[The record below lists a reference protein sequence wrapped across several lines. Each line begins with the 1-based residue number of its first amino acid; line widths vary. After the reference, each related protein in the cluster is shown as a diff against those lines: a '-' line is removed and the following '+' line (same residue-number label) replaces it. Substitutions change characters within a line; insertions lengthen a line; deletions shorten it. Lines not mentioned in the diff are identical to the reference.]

1 MHSNLGSGA
10 FKYQQPQ
17 QPHIEHNLAH
27 VQNNNSSGAL
37 SNAHQHAFSAAGTPG
52 NAYNTQQHAT
62 NGATAQP
69 TSIHWQEQ
77 LQLCQASRQ
86 AGSPHHHARSP
97 AHRSGAASLSGPKS
111 RKEEEEEKRRAKG
124 ISHRQDW
131 VALDFSGQGLRALS
145 NALFKYTFLDK
156 LFINHNKLTK
166 LPSAIG
172 RLKLLTLLD
181 ASSNNLVELPVELGM
196 LTSLKQLLLF
206 DNQITVIPPELGT
219 LYQLETLGIEGNP
232 IQDPLKQIM
241 MKEGTKALVTYLR
254 ENCPVG
260 LPPTAR
266 DWVVLN
272 DGDKS
277 SGKEDDHF
285 TVLCYNILC
294 DKYATQTMYGYTA
307 SWALNW
313 DYRKELILQELQGH
327 NADIVCLQ
335 EVATDNFEEVFSPA
349 LAYHEYKGVF
359 WPKSR
364 AKIMSESEKKNVDGC
379 ATFYKTTKYNLIEKQ
394 VIDFSSSAIAREDM
408 KKTADIYNRVMP
420 KDNIAVVTF
429 LENKQTGYRVIIANV
444 HITWDPAFKDV
455 KLVQTAMLMEE
466 LVKIS
471 DRFAKNNP
479 PAKYSAGETSPPTV
493 TYSEGTQIPLII
505 CGDFNSSADSGV
517 YELLAKGSVHSEHDD
532 LAGRTYGNFT
542 KDGMSHPFSL
552 KSSYANIG
560 ELSFTNYTPGFSGV
574 IDYVWYSTNT
584 LQVSGLLGEVDE
596 EYMERVAGFPNVHFP
611 SDHIALLAEFQVK
624 PQKPKLVKPPPPDFG
639 NSSSS
644 RKQ

>member
-1 MHSNLGSGA
+1 M
-10 FKYQQPQ
+10 
-17 QPHIEHNLAH
+17 EHNLVH
-27 VQNNNSSGAL
+27 VQNSNSSGAL
-37 SNAHQHAFSAAGTPG
+37 TGVHQHAFPAVGNPG
-52 NAYNTQQHAT
+52 NTFNAQQHT
-62 NGATAQP
+62 GNGAPAQP
-69 TSIHWQEQ
+69 APVHWQEQ
-77 LQLCQASRQ
+77 LQLCQQTRSN
-86 AGSPHHHARSP
+86 GSPHHHARSP
-97 AHRSGAASLSGPKS
+97 AHRPGQSVSGAKTK
-111 RKEEEEEKRRAKG
+111 REEEEEKKRAKG
-124 ISHRQDW
+124 NFPRQDW
-131 VALDFSGQGLRALS
+131 LALDFSGQGLRAVS

-156 LFINHNKLTK
+156 LYINHNKLTK

-172 RLKLLTLLD
+172 RLKLLTHLD
-181 ASSNNLVELPVELGM
+181 ASSNNLVDLPIELGM
-196 LTSLKQLLLF
+196 LTNLRQLLLF
-206 DNQITVIPPELGT
+206 DNQITNIPPELGT
-219 LYQLETLGIEGNP
+219 LYQLEMMGIEGNP
-232 IQDPLKQIM
+232 IADPLKQIM
-241 MKEGTKALVTYLR
+241 MKEGTRALITYLR
-254 ENCPVG
+254 ENCPAV
-260 LPPTAR
+260 PPTAR

-272 DGDKS
+272 DGDKP
-277 SGKEDDHF
+277 SGKEEDRF

-313 DYRKELILQELQGH
+313 DYRKDLILQELQSH

-364 AKIMSESEKKNVDGC
+364 AKIMSDSEKKNVDGC
-379 ATFYKTTKYNLIEKQ
+379 ATFFKTTKYTLIDKQ

-429 LENKQTGYRVIIANV
+429 LENKLTGYRVIIANV

-466 LVKIS
+466 LGKIS
-471 DRFAKNNP
+471 EKFARTHP
-479 PAKYSAGETSPPTV
+479 PTRTPAGETPPPTV
-493 TYSEGTQIPLII
+493 KYAEGIQIPLII
-505 CGDFNSSADSGV
+505 CGDFNSTPDSGV
-517 YELLAKGSVHSEHDD
+517 YELLARGQVHSEHDD

-574 IDYVWYSTNT
+574 IDYVWYSTNS
-584 LQVSGLLGEVDE
+584 LQVSGLLGEVDDR
-596 EYMERVAGFPNVHFP
+596 YMERVAGFPNVHFP

-624 PQKPKLVKPPPPDFG
+624 PQKVKPVKPPPPDFG
-639 NSSSS
+639 NSNNNNNS
-644 RKQ
+644 RDRK